1 MTVLVLANP
10 GGIGG
15 PDGEKSWVGRERV
28 TCYPPPRF
36 PSGDEPMSDR
46 YLPLSAPRFP
56 VPGRWVVLLAVFGI
70 VAGGGAAA
78 DDAVLFRVETEV
90 FADDEEAPVAR
101 SLTLFR
107 NGIAW
112 DFLETLSTEKKKDK
126 ENAKEDDGSTPV
138 AEPAEFVLHDPARE
152 RIILVDPARDVRT
165 QVDRLRLERLRTS
178 LGNWARKSEDPL
190 MRWAGGPEFDD
201 GLEESAT
208 QVLLSGPRVRYEV
221 TFEKAGKPMVAEE
234 YRRFADAAL
243 LVKALVHPGGLPPF
257 PRIAINRTV
266 AAADGI
272 PVGVRLEID
281 SRMAKLGRR
290 PSVMRS
296 EHKILESWLA
306 TDHKRV
312 AAAEE
317 RMAVA
322 TPVDLATYAGQSG
335 ETGSI
340 ASEQST
346 KPR

>member
-1 MTVLVLANP
+1 VNLLVIL
-10 GGIGG
+10 GI
-15 PDGEKSWVGRERV
+15 
-28 TCYPPPRF
+28 
-36 PSGDEPMSDR
+36 
-46 YLPLSAPRFP
+46 L
-56 VPGRWVVLLAVFGI
+56 
-70 VAGGGAAA
+70 AGGHAAG

-112 DFLETLSTEKKKDK
+112 DFLETLSTEKQKQK
-126 ENAKEDDGSTPV
+126 EKANEDDGSTAV
-138 AEPAEFVLHDPARE
+138 EEPAEFVLHDPA
-152 RIILVDPARDVRT
+152 
-165 QVDRLRLERLRTS
+165 
-178 LGNWARKSEDPL
+178 SEDPL
-190 MRWAGGPEFDD
+190 MRWAGGPEFGD

-208 QVLLSGPRVRYEV
+208 KVLLSGPRVRYEV
-221 TFEKAGKPMVAEE
+221 TFEKAGKPIVAEE

-257 PRIAINRTV
+257 PRIAINRSV

-272 PVGVRLEID
+272 PVAVRLEID

-322 TPVDLATYAGQSG
+322 TSVDLATYAGRA
-335 ETGSI
+335 EEAGSI
-340 ASEQST
+340 AAEQPS
-346 KPR
+346 KLR

>member
-1 MTVLVLANP
+1 MSDRHPPLT
-10 GGIGG
+10 
-15 PDGEKSWVGRERV
+15 
-28 TCYPPPRF
+28 PPRF
-36 PSGDEPMSDR
+36 P
-46 YLPLSAPRFP
+46 L
-56 VPGRWVVLLAVFGI
+56 PGRWVNLLVILGI
-70 VAGGGAAA
+70 LAGGHAAG

-112 DFLETLSTEKKKDK
+112 DFLETLSTEKQKQK
-126 ENAKEDDGSTPV
+126 EKAKEDDGSTAV
-138 AEPAEFVLHDPARE
+138 EEPAEFVLHDPARE

-165 QVDRLRLERLRTS
+165 QVDRLRLERLRSS

-190 MRWAGGPEFDD
+190 MRWAGGPEFGD

-208 QVLLSGPRVRYEV
+208 KVLLSGPRVRYEV
-221 TFEKAGKPMVAEE
+221 TFEKAGKPIVAEE

-257 PRIAINRTV
+257 PRIAINRSV

-272 PVGVRLEID
+272 PVAVRLEID

-322 TPVDLATYAGQSG
+322 TSVDLATYAGRA
-335 ETGSI
+335 EEAGSI
-340 ASEQST
+340 AAEQPS
-346 KPR
+346 KLR

>member
-1 MTVLVLANP
+1 MSDRLPPLT
-10 GGIGG
+10 
-15 PDGEKSWVGRERV
+15 
-28 TCYPPPRF
+28 PPRF
-36 PSGDEPMSDR
+36 P
-46 YLPLSAPRFP
+46 
-56 VPGRWVVLLAVFGI
+56 
-70 VAGGGAAA
+70 VAGGWMNLLVVLGILAGGRAAA

-112 DFLETLSTEKKKDK
+112 DFLETLSTEKQKKEK
-126 ENAKEDDGSTPV
+126 AKEDDGSTAV
-138 AEPAEFVLHDPARE
+138 EEPAEFVLHDPARE

-165 QVDRLRLERLRTS
+165 QVDRLRLERLRSS

-190 MRWAGGPEFDD
+190 MRWAGGPEFGD

-208 QVLLSGPRVRYEV
+208 KVLLSGPRVRYEV
-221 TFEKAGKPMVAEE
+221 TFEKAGKPIVAEE

-257 PRIAINRTV
+257 PRIAINRSV

-272 PVGVRLEID
+272 PVAVRLEID

-296 EHKILESWLA
+296 EHKVLESWLA

-317 RMAVA
+317 RMAIA
-322 TPVDLATYAGQSG
+322 TPVDLATYAGRA
-335 ETGSI
+335 EEAGSI
-340 ASEQST
+340 ATEQPS
-346 KPR
+346 KLR